1 MFSFLDLVFRDY
13 LGHPWTTFT
22 GMRTFGLEPQARCAL
37 IMVGVLT
44 LSLFE
49 AGEAQNPAGV
59 ACCPK
64 LCNCPASAFLLSILG
79 RLWEIVDFQ

>member
-1 MFSFLDLVFRDY
+1 MDY
-13 LGHPWTTFT
+13 LA

-49 AGEAQNPAGV
+49 AGES
-59 ACCPK
+59 PK
-64 LCNCPASAFLLSILG
+64 ILQSVPNFIQLPPLKSLFAIRFKG
-79 RLWEIVDFQ
+79 RLWESVDVQIFSVSIEAI